1 MSSYHGRKIGALVII
16 IICIVLSGVGSYA
29 LLLNKPSRSTASTTS
44 LSLQS
49 TQTSAVETSTT
60 LAQVQWISVG
70 QVKSTTFYLSLL
82 ESNGTAPYEQL
93 GAELAK
99 LPDTPLNQTA
109 VAQITYLA
117 LNATNPETKESFELL
132 VKGGTADQSDFMY
145 PIPQYNTELRI
156 LYWLA
161 AQRQLKSDDTLAL
174 AISMTNGIWV
184 TIGDDAVQARVRN
197 DVVDLL
203 DFFRET
209 DSLQQSLGYTRLEQ
223 LPLEAKVA
231 LAWLGG
237 DTGTHGDC
245 GITGPQTTRD
255 SRTSKMNLA
264 CYEWDNVNLTTLR
277 DMRDYMKKNFLAP
290 QGVQETVRY
299 IECYFFTCA
308 GRAFDYESSWTR
320 KIEVNGETVPSR
332 NINNANFEFQ
342 YYMTHGQG
350 IGVCED
356 EMTLVSA
363 FLKSWGIPTLTASYY
378 WPLGNWYDGHSNT
391 MYYDALSKTWKIAWS
406 QLQIPYPLVRD
417 MYIFIPPILQN
428 EWVPF
433 GVEVAPNK
441 AAVPY
446 PYQSGEVNM
455 KMFVPIYNITGP
467 YLDRFVSGI
476 ATEQMKQWILY
487 KTSP

>member
-1 MSSYHGRKIGALVII
+1 MT
-16 IICIVLSGVGSYA
+16 
-29 LLLNKPSRSTASTTS
+29 ST
-44 LSLQS
+44 LQS
-49 TQTSAVETSTT
+49 TQALASETGTT
-60 LAQVQWISVG
+60 LAPVQWISVG
-70 QVKSTTFYLSLL
+70 QVKPINFYLSLL
-82 ESNGTAPYEQL
+82 DSNSTAPYAQL
-93 GAELAK
+93 GAELAL
-99 LPDTPLNQTA
+99 LPDIPLNQTA

-117 LNATNPETKESFELL
+117 LNATNPEAKEAFELL
-132 VKGGTADQSDFMY
+132 IKGGTADQSDFMY

-161 AQRQLKSDDTLAL
+161 AQRQLKRDDTLAL
-174 AISMTNGIWV
+174 AISMANGIWV
-184 TIGDDAVQARVRN
+184 TIGDDSVQARVRN

-209 DSLQQSLGYTRLEQ
+209 DLLQQSLGYSRLEQ
-223 LPLEAKVA
+223 LPLEAKIA
-231 LAWLGG
+231 LAWLAG
-237 DTGTHGDC
+237 DTGTHGPY
-245 GITGPQTTRD
+245 GITGPQTMHD

-264 CYEWDNVNLTTLR
+264 GYEWDNVNVTTLR
-277 DMRDYMKKNFLAP
+277 EMRDYMTKNFLSP
-290 QGVQETVRY
+290 WGVQETVRY

-308 GRAFDYESSWTR
+308 ERAFDYVSSWNQ
-320 KIEVNGETVPSR
+320 KIEVDGVTVPSR

-342 YYMTHGQG
+342 YFLKHGQG

-363 FLKSWGIPTLTASYY
+363 LLKSWGIPTLTASYY

-406 QLQIPYPLVRD
+406 QLQIPYAQVRD
-417 MYIFIPPILQN
+417 MYIFIPSILQN

-433 GVEVAPNK
+433 ANEGAPKK

-446 PYQSGEVNM
+446 PYQSGEVNT
-455 KMFVPIYNITGP
+455 KMFVPIYNITGT
-467 YLDRFVSGI
+467 YLDRFDSGV